1 MSRQGPNRF
10 AVNQKRNKITLST
23 LLLFIALALAPI
35 STFAQAANAT
45 PQTSSGKITASAVW
59 QPPPDFVTK
68 AHNVCDKS
76 AGPASFPAC
85 FLNQIA
91 AAGAPA
97 DAVAFS
103 RTLFQQTNGDVGI
116 MTAFKHYGPVDAA
129 QVFYPL
135 RANTNY
141 GLLLVNG
148 DPAIIDV
155 DDLQKL
161 DRAAME
167 KDALFQAVKQKFPK
181 VDLWPGDRSGSSP
194 WPRTLPLPDG
204 GTEFVVTYSLLDGCH
219 ACAHLGLARF
229 GWNFD
234 AKGRF
239 LRTTYIPTPPPPK
252 LLPRPQPPATPQSTP
267 LAPQSQPR

>member
-1 MSRQGPNRF
+1 M
-10 AVNQKRNKITLST
+10 KRSILIIILTISVANI
-23 LLLFIALALAPI
+23 LA
-35 STFAQAANAT
+35 FAQTGNSS
-45 PQTSSGKITASAVW
+45 PQPLSGKITASSVW

-91 AAGAPA
+91 AAGAPV
-97 DAVAFS
+97 DAIAFS
-103 RTLFQQTNGDVGI
+103 HMFFQQTNGDVGI
-116 MTAFKHYGPVDAA
+116 MTAFKHYGPVDGA

-167 KDALFQAVKQKFPK
+167 KDTLFQAVKEKFPK
-181 VDLWPGDRSGSSP
+181 IDLWPGDRSGSSP
-194 WPRTLPLPDG
+194 WPRAQPLSDG
-204 GTEFVVTYSLLDGCH
+204 GTEFVVTYLLLDGCH

-234 AKGRF
+234 AKGKF

-252 LLPRPQPPATPQSTP
+252 LLPKPGRPQPPSSPQQ
-267 LAPQSQPR
+267 APPPPSL